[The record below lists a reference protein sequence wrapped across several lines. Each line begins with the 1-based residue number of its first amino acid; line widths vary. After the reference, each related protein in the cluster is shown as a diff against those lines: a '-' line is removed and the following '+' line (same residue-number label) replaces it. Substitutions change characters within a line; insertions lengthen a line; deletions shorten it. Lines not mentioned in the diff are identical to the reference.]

1 MFHNQFQA
9 ALLTLSIRQKTQQQL
24 VAALRPNTNKMS
36 MISSQSVSRLANKAL
51 FATTHSD
58 EAKLK
63 FSTEVSV
70 VLCVCFK

>member
-1 MFHNQFQA
+1 MFHNQLQA
-9 ALLTLSIRQKTQQQL
+9 SIRQKTQQQ
-24 VAALRPNTNKMS
+24 VRVVLRPNTSKMS

-58 EAKLK
+58 ESKLK

-70 VLCVCFK
+70 VLCVLETSLF

>member
-1 MFHNQFQA
+1 MFHNQVQA
-9 ALLTLSIRQKTQQQL
+9 ALLASSIRQKTQQ
-24 VAALRPNTNKMS
+24 LRLHKMS

-51 FATTHSD
+51 FVTHSD

-70 VLCVCFK
+70 VLSVLETSLY